1 MSTNTQ
7 VRRLPIARCTM
18 SAATAE
24 STPPERAQMTRPFA
38 PTCSRTRSV
47 ASSTNDRAFQSRRH
61 PQASRKLVRTF
72 VPSSEWT
79 TSGWKSMP

>member
-7 VRRLPIARCTM
+7 VRRSPIARCTS

-24 STPPERAQMTRPFA
+24 STPPDSAQITRPFG

-47 ASSTNDRAFQSRRH
+47 ASSTKDRAFQSRRQ
-61 PQASRKLVRTF
+61 PQASRKLTRTF

-79 TSGWKSMP
+79 TSGWNSIP